1 MIIERQK
8 NGSYLITD
16 TIKKERIKQVY
27 YFYSKKDAIKHFKNL
42 KKKQV
47 KNPVIIEYQQPLAA
61 CNQYNGQDLKYIYL
75 YLSGNAQASFQTQG
89 TSEKFHK
96 KGTGESTGE

>member
-47 KNPVIIEYQQPLAA
+47 KNPVIIEYQ
-61 CNQYNGQDLKYIYL
+61 
-75 YLSGNAQASFQTQG
+75 
-89 TSEKFHK
+89 
-96 KGTGESTGE
+96 